1 MGDGDDHAWEACAGA
16 HIKISAFLELNF
28 LGWEQGIIEMLFD
41 DFALFGDG
49 SKVDLFVPLLQESGV
64 FFIRLN
70 DFVT

>member
-1 MGDGDDHAWEACAGA
+1 
-16 HIKISAFLELNF
+16 
-28 LGWEQGIIEMLFD
+28 MLFD